1 MYFTLNVN
9 WDGGQEEGGEGMLA
23 LLPLAAIYFLTRL
36 ETVAFE
42 RPILGCLA
50 DSGLSAGE
58 DLV

>member
-1 MYFTLNVN
+1 MCFTPNVN
-9 WDGGQEEGGEGMLA
+9 WDGGQQEGGEGMLA
-23 LLPLAAIYFLTRL
+23 SLPLAAIYLFTQL

-50 DSGLSAGE
+50 DSGLSAE

>member
-1 MYFTLNVN
+1 
-9 WDGGQEEGGEGMLA
+9 MLA
-23 LLPLAAIYFLTRL
+23 SLPLAAIYFLTRL